1 VSDPSDLLALT
12 AHLPEV
18 ELASGEALLSTGGA
32 SGPIW
37 ILVSGSL
44 RVLRDGVEVNTITQ
58 PGAAVG
64 EMSVLLGTEHT
75 ATIEVIDAARLRV
88 AEDGHALLASD
99 PAITRCIAVGMAQR
113 LVTVTGYLAD
123 LTQQYGDHPGLA
135 MVSDVVRQLSHDH
148 HHVARATPGSARDPD
163 PEY

>member
-1 VSDPSDLLALT
+1 MSDLLALT
-12 AHLPEV
+12 ANLPEV
-18 ELASGEALLSTGGA
+18 ELAPGEVLTTAGGP

-37 ILVSGSL
+37 ILMSGSL
-44 RVLRDGVEVNTITQ
+44 RVVRDGVEVNTISQ

-64 EMSVLLGTEHT
+64 EMSVLLGSDHT
-75 ATIEVIDAARLRV
+75 ATIEAIEPARLRV
-88 AEDGHALLASD
+88 AEDGHAFLASD
-99 PAITRCIAVGMAQR
+99 PEVTRIIAVGMAQR

-135 MVSDVVRQLSHDH
+135 MVSDVLRQLSHDH
-148 HHVARATPGSARDPD
+148 HHVASAAPGSARDPD

>member
-1 VSDPSDLLALT
+1 MSDLLALT
-12 AHLPEV
+12 ASLPEV
-18 ELASGEALLSTGGA
+18 ELAPGDVLLESGGP

-64 EMSVLLGTEHT
+64 EMSVLLGTDHT
-75 ATIEVIDAARLRV
+75 ATIEVIEAARLRV
-88 AEDGHALLASD
+88 AEDGHAFLASD
-99 PAITRCIAVGMAQR
+99 PEVTRIIAVGMAQR

-123 LTQQYGDHPGLA
+123 LTHQYGDHPGLA
-135 MVSDVVRQLSHDH
+135 MVSDVLRQLSHDH
-148 HHVARATPGSARDPD
+148 
-163 PEY
+163 